1 MEQKALTH
9 GIKLKDKIGYALG
22 DAGGLL
28 TFSLI
33 GAFQNKFYTDALGIS
48 PGKIAILILVARV
61 WDAINDPLWG
71 AFIQS
76 RKPRPSGQFRPWIL
90 GFSIPLAISA
100 ALMFLKI
107 PGLTETKY
115 LIYAY
120 ITYIFYG
127 MMYTA
132 VNIPYGSLA
141 SVVTD
146 DELERSSL
154 SMWRSIG
161 AGVGGLPGTI
171 VLPMIVYTVVGKY
184 PNGKDIQQLNE
195 TKLFWCILVL
205 SAISVLV
212 YFLHYKLTKERIAP
226 QAKKKNE
233 NYSAIA
239 TLKALMKNR
248 AFVMICIASML
259 LIAFQFYYQSTYT
272 YLFTDYYGKPGLYAL
287 VTICTYGPMA
297 IFIPIMN
304 KLIKKFGKKELC
316 AFGMAFA
323 TIACLILFF
332 LRGSAL
338 AENPYIFLGFTFFS
352 GLGQTFLVLEVWA
365 LVMDVIDYH
374 EVRTGKREEGMA
386 YAFFSFTR
394 KLGQTL
400 AGVGLN
406 VLLGAIHY
414 DGTATQNGEMLSEDV
429 LTKLYDISTI
439 VPAIML
445 ALMAVVLFFGYDLSK
460 KKLVLVH
467 AQLDALR
474 AGEGETLDRIESD
487 ASYEQ
492 AMDGTTAAIDIL
504 NNELQKEETVETPAE
519 EAAENTEE

>member
-1 MEQKALTH
+1 M
-9 GIKLKDKIGYALG
+9 G
-22 DAGGLL
+22 DMGGLL

-48 PGKIAILILVARV
+48 PGKIAVLILIARV
-61 WDAINDPLWG
+61 WAAINDPLWG

-76 RKPRPSGQFRPWIL
+76 RKPSPRGQFRPWIL
-90 GFSIPLAISA
+90 GFSIPLAIAA

-107 PGLTETKY
+107 PGLSEGKY

-120 ITYIFYG
+120 VTYILYG

-171 VLPMIVYTVVGKY
+171 ILPMIVYTVKGKY
-184 PNGKDIQQLNE
+184 DNGKDIQVLNSD
-195 TKLFWCILVL
+195 KLFWCVLAL
-205 SAISVLV
+205 SAFSVLI
-212 YFLHYKLTKERIAP
+212 YYLHYKLTKERIAP
-226 QAKKKNE
+226 QKREKGE
-233 NYSAIA
+233 NYNAVS
-239 TLKALMKNR
+239 TLLALLKNR
-248 AFVMICIASML
+248 PFVMVSLASML
-259 LIAFQFYYQSTYT
+259 LIAFQFYYQATFN
-272 YLFTDYYGKPGLYAL
+272 YLFTDYYGKPGLYAM

-316 AFGMAFA
+316 AVGMAFA
-323 TIACLILFF
+323 TVATIALIAI
-332 LRGSAL
+332 RGTAL
-338 AENPYIFLGFTFFS
+338 AQNPWVFLALTLLS
-352 GLGQTFLVLEVWA
+352 GAGQTFFVLEVWA
-365 LVMDVIDYH
+365 LVMDVIDFH
-374 EVRTGKREEGMA
+374 ELKTGKREEGMA

-394 KLGQTL
+394 KLGQTV

-406 VLLGAIHY
+406 VLLGFIKY
-414 DGTATQNGEMLSEDV
+414 DGTITQNGGKLSEDV
-429 LTKLYDISTI
+429 INKLYDISTI

-445 ALMAVVLFFGYDLSK
+445 ALMAVILFFGYNLSK
-460 KKLVLVH
+460 KKLAEMH
-467 AQLDALR
+467 ASLDEIR
-474 AGEGETLDRIESD
+474 
-487 ASYEQ
+487 Q
-492 AMDGTTAAIDIL
+492 AED
-504 NNELQKEETVETPAE
+504 NEAV
-519 EAAENTEE
+519 

>member
-1 MEQKALTH
+1 MAEQSLTH

-48 PGKIAILILVARV
+48 PGKIAVLILIARV

-71 AFIQS
+71 AFISS
-76 RKPRPSGQFRPWIL
+76 RKPSPKGQFRPWIL

-100 ALMFLKI
+100 ALMFFKI
-107 PGLTETKY
+107 PGLSEAKY
-115 LIYAY
+115 LAYAY
-120 ITYIFYG
+120 VTYILYG

-171 VLPMIVYTVVGKY
+171 ILPMLVYTVVGKY
-184 PNGKDIQQLNE
+184 PNGKDIQVLNE
-195 TKLFWCILVL
+195 NKLFWCVLVL
-205 SAISVLV
+205 SVISVFV

-226 QAKKKNE
+226 QKKQKNS
-233 NYSAIA
+233 NALATISA
-239 TLKALMKNR
+239 LVKNR
-248 AFVMICIASML
+248 AFVTICIASML
-259 LIAFQFYYQSTYT
+259 LIAFQFYYQSTFT
-272 YLFTDYYGKPGLYAL
+272 YLFTDYFGKPGLYAM
-287 VTICTYGPMA
+287 VTICTYLPMA

-304 KLIKKFGKKELC
+304 KLIVKFGKKELC

-332 LRGSAL
+332 VRGTAL
-338 AENPYIFLGFTFFS
+338 AENPYFFLGLTFFS

-374 EVRTGKREEGMA
+374 EVRTGRREEGMA

-406 VLLGAIHY
+406 VLLGAINY
-414 DGTATQNGEMLSEDV
+414 DGTATQNGKMLAPEV
-429 LTKLYDISTI
+429 LSKLYDISTI

-445 ALMAVVLFFGYDLSK
+445 ALMAVTLFFGYNLSK
-460 KKLVLVH
+460 KKLVEVH
-467 AQLDALR
+467 EQLKEIR
-474 AGEGETLDRIESD
+474 A
-487 ASYEQ
+487 
-492 AMDGTTAAIDIL
+492 
-504 NNELQKEETVETPAE
+504 NEE
-519 EAAENTEE
+519 

>member
-1 MEQKALTH
+1 MATTQKTY
-9 GIKLKDKIGYALG
+9 GITIKDKIGYALG

-48 PGKIAILILVARV
+48 PGKIAVLILIARI

-76 RKPRPSGQFRPWIL
+76 RKPKPSGQFRPWII
-90 GFSIPLAISA
+90 GFSIPLAVSA

-107 PGLTETKY
+107 PGVNY
-115 LIYAY
+115 LAYAY
-120 ITYIFYG
+120 ITYILYG

-141 SVVTD
+141 SVVTS

-171 VLPMIVYTVVGKY
+171 LLPMIVYTTTGKY
-184 PNGKDIQQLNE
+184 ANGTDIKALDE
-195 TKLFWCILVL
+195 TKLFWCVLIL
-205 SAISVLV
+205 SAVSVLV
-212 YFLHYKLTKERIAP
+212 YFLHYKMTKERVAP
-226 QAKKKNE
+226 QKKKKDQ
-233 NYSAIA
+233 NYSAVA
-239 TLKALMKNR
+239 TIKALLKNR
-248 AFVMICIASML
+248 AFVMLSLASML
-259 LIAFQFYYQSTYT
+259 LIAFQFYYQSAYN
-272 YLFTDYYGKPGLYAL
+272 YLFTDYFGKPGFYAF

-304 KLIKKFGKKELC
+304 KLIRKFGKKELC
-316 AFGMAFA
+316 AVGMAFA
-323 TIACLILFF
+323 AVVNIILFA
-332 LRGSAL
+332 LRGTPL
-338 AENPYIFLGFTFFS
+338 AHNPVVFLVFTFFS

-365 LVMDVIDYH
+365 LVMDTIDYH

-406 VLLGAIHY
+406 VLLAYIAY
-414 DGTATQNGEMLSEDV
+414 DGELSKQGIALSDDV
-429 LTKLYDISTI
+429 LSKLYDISTL

-445 ALMAVVLFFGYDLSK
+445 ALMAVLLFVGYDLSK
-460 KKLVLVH
+460 KKLVTVH
-467 AQLDALR
+467 EDLEKVR
-474 AGEGETLDRIESD
+474 A
-487 ASYEQ
+487 
-492 AMDGTTAAIDIL
+492 
-504 NNELQKEETVETPAE
+504 AE
-519 EAAENTEE
+519 EAAE

>member
-1 MEQKALTH
+1 MAEKSLTH
-9 GIKLKDKIGYALG
+9 GIKLKDKIGYAMG
-22 DAGGLL
+22 DMGGLL

-48 PGKIAILILVARV
+48 PDKIVVLILVARI

-76 RKPRPSGQFRPWIL
+76 RKPRPQGQFRPWIL
-90 GFSIPLAISA
+90 SFSIPLAVCA
-100 ALMFLKI
+100 ALMFFKI

-120 ITYIFYG
+120 ITYILYG

-141 SVVTD
+141 SVITD

-171 VLPMIVYTVVGKY
+171 ILPMIVYTVTGKY
-184 PNGKDIQQLNE
+184 ANGTNIQALDEN
-195 TKLFWCILVL
+195 KLFWCVLVL
-205 SAISVLV
+205 SAVSVLV
-212 YFLHYKLTKERIAP
+212 YFIHYKLTKERIAP
-226 QAKKKNE
+226 QKKEKNYNALE
-233 NYSAIA
+233 
-239 TLKALMKNR
+239 TLKALVKNR
-248 AFVMICIASML
+248 AFVMICLASML
-259 LIAFQFYYQSTYT
+259 LIAFQFYYQSTFT
-272 YLFTDYYGKPGLYAL
+272 YLFTDYFGKPGMYAF
-287 VTICTYGPMA
+287 VTVCTYLPMA
-297 IFIPIMN
+297 IFIPVMN

-316 AFGMAFA
+316 AVGMAFA
-323 TIACLILFF
+323 AVSSLVLFI
-332 LRGSAL
+332 LRGTSLSHNVYVFL
-338 AENPYIFLGFTFFS
+338 AFTFFS

-406 VLLGAIHY
+406 VLLAAIHY
-414 DGTATQNGEMLSEDV
+414 DGDMIRL
-429 LTKLYDISTI
+429 
-439 VPAIML
+439 L
-445 ALMAVVLFFGYDLSK
+445 AVG
-460 KKLVLVH
+460 
-467 AQLDALR
+467 
-474 AGEGETLDRIESD
+474 
-487 ASYEQ
+487 
-492 AMDGTTAAIDIL
+492 
-504 NNELQKEETVETPAE
+504 NELAC
-519 EAAENTEE
+519 

>member
-1 MEQKALTH
+1 MEEKALTH
-9 GIKLKDKIGYALG
+9 GIKLKDKIGYAMG
-22 DAGGLL
+22 DMGGLL

-48 PGKIAILILVARV
+48 PGKIVVLILVARI

-76 RKPRPSGQFRPWIL
+76 RKPNPKGQFRPWIL
-90 GFSIPLAISA
+90 GFSIPLAVSA

-107 PGLTETKY
+107 PGLTEGKY
-115 LIYAY
+115 LVYAY
-120 ITYIFYG
+120 VTYILYG

-171 VLPMIVYTVVGKY
+171 ILPMIVYTVTGTY
-184 PNGKDIQQLNE
+184 ANGTSIQALDEN
-195 TKLFWCILVL
+195 KLFWCVVVL
-205 SAISVLV
+205 AVVSVFV
-212 YFLHYKLTKERIAP
+212 YFGHYKLT
-226 QAKKKNE
+226 
-233 NYSAIA
+233 NYNAIA
-239 TLKALMKNR
+239 TLKALTKNKP
-248 AFVMICIASML
+248 FIMLCLASML
-259 LIAFQFYYQSTYT
+259 LIAFQFYYQSTFT
-272 YLFTDYYGKPGLYAL
+272 YLFTDYFGKPGLYAM
-287 VTICTYGPMA
+287 VSICTYGPMA

-304 KLIKKFGKKELC
+304 KLIKRFGKKELC
-316 AFGMAFA
+316 AAGMGFA
-323 TIACLILFF
+323 AVICFVLFL
-332 LRGSAL
+332 LRGTEPAH
-338 AENPYIFLGFTFFS
+338 NPVVFLVFTFFS
-352 GLGQTFLVLEVWA
+352 GMGQTFLVLEVWA

-406 VLLGAIHY
+406 ALLAYIHY
-414 DGTATQNGEMLSEDV
+414 DGELSKQGIALSDDV
-429 LTKLYDISTI
+429 LSKLYDISTL

-445 ALMAVVLFFGYDLSK
+445 ALMAVILFFGYNLSK
-460 KKLVLVH
+460 KKLAVVH
-467 AQLDALR
+467 EQL
-474 AGEGETLDRIESD
+474 
-487 ASYEQ
+487 
-492 AMDGTTAAIDIL
+492 
-504 NNELQKEETVETPAE
+504 EEIRAE
-519 EAAENTEE
+519 EA

>member
-1 MEQKALTH
+1 MAEQSLTH
-9 GIKLKDKIGYALG
+9 GIKFKDKVGYALG

-33 GAFQNKFYTDALGIS
+33 GAFQNKFYTDALGIKPES
-48 PGKIAILILVARV
+48 IILLILIARI

-71 AFIQS
+71 AFVQS
-76 RKPRPSGQFRPWIL
+76 RKPKKSGQFRPWII

-100 ALMFLKI
+100 ALMFFKI
-107 PGLTETKY
+107 PGLTGTQY

-120 ITYIFYG
+120 ITYIAYG

-171 VLPMIVYTVVGKY
+171 VLPMIVFTVTGKY
-184 PNGKDIQQLNE
+184 ANGTDIKALDDK
-195 TKLFWCILVL
+195 KLFYCVLILAAV
-205 SAISVLV
+205 SVLV
-212 YFLHYKLTKERIAP
+212 YFLHYKMTKERIAP
-226 QAKKKNE
+226 QEKKKDEHYN
-233 NYSAIA
+233 AVA
-239 TLKALMKNR
+239 TVKALFKNR
-248 AFVMICIASML
+248 AFVTLSLASML

-272 YLFTDYYGKPGLYAL
+272 YLFTDYYGKPGLYAF

-304 KLIKKFGKKELC
+304 KLIRKFGKKELC
-316 AFGMAFA
+316 AVGMAFA
-323 TIACLILFF
+323 AVANIGLFV
-332 LRGSAL
+332 LRWTPLSH
-338 AENPYIFLGFTFFS
+338 NPFVFLGFTFLS

-386 YAFFSFTR
+386 YAVFSFTR

-406 VLLGAIHY
+406 ALLAFIKY
-414 DGTATQNGEMLSEDV
+414 DGELSKQGKPLGEDV
-429 LTKLYDISTI
+429 LSKLYDISTI
-439 VPAIML
+439 VPAVML
-445 ALMAVVLFFGYDLSK
+445 ALMAVILFCGYNLSK
-460 KKLVLVH
+460 TKLVEVH
-467 AQLDALR
+467 EQLAEVR
-474 AGEGETLDRIESD
+474 K
-487 ASYEQ
+487 Q
-492 AMDGTTAAIDIL
+492 
-504 NNELQKEETVETPAE
+504 E
-519 EAAENTEE
+519 EA

>member
-1 MEQKALTH
+1 MEEKSLTH
-9 GIKLKDKIGYALG
+9 GIKLKDRVGYALG
-22 DAGGLL
+22 DTAGLL

-48 PGKIAILILVARV
+48 PSKIVVLILIARI

-76 RKPRPSGQFRPWIL
+76 RKPNPKGQFRPWII

-107 PGLTETKY
+107 PGLSETKY

-120 ITYIFYG
+120 VTYILYG

-161 AGVGGLPGTI
+161 AGIGGLPGTI
-171 VLPMIVYTVVGKY
+171 ILPMIVYTTTGKY
-184 PNGKDIQQLNE
+184 ANGTDIKALDEN
-195 TKLFWCILVL
+195 KLFWCVLILSV
-205 SAISVLV
+205 ISVAV
-212 YFLHYKLTKERIAP
+212 YFVHYKLTKERIAP
-226 QAKKKNE
+226 QKKDSTEK
-233 NYSAIA
+233 YSAVS
-239 TLKALMKNR
+239 TLKHLLKNR
-248 AFVMICIASML
+248 PFVMLCLASML

-272 YLFTDYYGKPGLYAL
+272 YLFTDYYGKPGLYAM
-287 VTICTYGPMA
+287 VTICTYVPMA
-297 IFIPIMN
+297 IFIPVMN
-304 KLIKKFGKKELC
+304 KLIVKFGKKELC
-316 AFGMAFA
+316 AIGMVFA
-323 TIACLILFF
+323 AIVNVVLFA
-332 LRGSAL
+332 LRGTSL
-338 AENPYIFLGFTFFS
+338 AMNPTVFLVFTFFS

-365 LVMDVIDYH
+365 LAMDVIDYH
-374 EVRTGKREEGMA
+374 ELRTGKREEGMA

-406 VLLGAIHY
+406 VLLAAIHY
-414 DGTATQNGEMLSEDV
+414 DGELSKNGIALSDTV
-429 LTKLYDISTI
+429 LSKLYDISTV

-445 ALMAVVLFFGYDLSK
+445 ALMAVILLFGYNLSK
-460 KKLVLVH
+460 KNLEEMH
-467 AQLDALR
+467 AQLDLKR
-474 AGEGETLDRIESD
+474 SEDK
-487 ASYEQ
+487 
-492 AMDGTTAAIDIL
+492 
-504 NNELQKEETVETPAE
+504 NE
-519 EAAENTEE
+519 

>member
-1 MEQKALTH
+1 MATTQKTY

-33 GAFQNKFYTDALGIS
+33 GAFQNKFYTDALGI
-48 PGKIAILILVARV
+48 PAKQIILLILIARI

-76 RKPRPSGQFRPWIL
+76 RKPSPKGQFRPWII

-107 PGLTETKY
+107 PGVNY
-115 LIYAY
+115 LLYAY
-120 ITYIFYG
+120 VTYILYG

-141 SVVTD
+141 SVVTS

-171 VLPMIVYTVVGKY
+171 LLPMIVYTTTGKY
-184 PNGKDIQQLNE
+184 ANGTDIKALDEN
-195 TKLFWCILVL
+195 KLFWCVLVL
-205 SAISVLV
+205 AVISVFV
-212 YFLHYKLTKERIAP
+212 YFLHYKLTKERVAP
-226 QAKKKNE
+226 QKKQKDKD
-233 NYSAIA
+233 YSAIA
-239 TLKALMKNR
+239 TVKELLQNR
-248 AFVMICIASML
+248 AFVMLSLASML

-272 YLFTDYYGKPGLYAL
+272 YLFTDYYGKPGLYAF

-316 AFGMAFA
+316 AVGMAFA
-323 TIACLILFF
+323 AVVNIILFAMRGTPLAHNPHVF
-332 LRGSAL
+332 LV
-338 AENPYIFLGFTFFS
+338 FTFFS

-365 LVMDVIDYH
+365 LVMDTIDYH

-406 VLLGAIHY
+406 ALLAYISY
-414 DGTATQNGEMLSEDV
+414 DGELSKRGLALSETV
-429 LTKLYDISTI
+429 LSKLYDISTL

-445 ALMAVVLFFGYDLSK
+445 ALMAILLFFGYDLSK
-460 KKLVLVH
+460 KKLVTVH
-467 AQLDALR
+467 EDLEKVR
-474 AGEGETLDRIESD
+474 A
-487 ASYEQ
+487 
-492 AMDGTTAAIDIL
+492 
-504 NNELQKEETVETPAE
+504 AE
-519 EAAENTEE
+519 EA

>member
-1 MEQKALTH
+1 MEEKSLTH
-9 GIKLKDKIGYALG
+9 GIKLKDRVGYALG
-22 DAGGLL
+22 DTAGIL

-48 PGKIAILILVARV
+48 PSKIVVLILIARI
-61 WDAINDPLWG
+61 WDAVNDPMWG

-76 RKPRPSGQFRPWIL
+76 RKPNPKGQFRPWIL

-120 ITYIFYG
+120 VTYILYG

-161 AGVGGLPGTI
+161 AGIGGLPGTVI
-171 VLPMIVYTVVGKY
+171 LPMIVYTTTGKY
-184 PNGKDIQQLNE
+184 ANGTDIKALDEN
-195 TKLFWCILVL
+195 KLFWCVL
-205 SAISVLV
+205 IISIASVLI
-212 YFLHYKLTKERIAP
+212 FFIHYKLTKERVAP
-226 QAKKKNE
+226 QKKDPGEKYNAA
-233 NYSAIA
+233 S
-239 TLKALMKNR
+239 TLKELLKNKD
-248 AFVMICIASML
+248 FVMLSLASL
-259 LIAFQFYYQSTYT
+259 LLVGFQFYYQSTYT
-272 YLFTDYYGKPGLYAL
+272 YLFTDYYGKPGLYSL
-287 VTICTYGPMA
+287 VTICTYLPMA

-304 KLIKKFGKKELC
+304 KLIVKFGKKELC
-316 AFGMAFA
+316 AVGMAFA
-323 TIACLILFF
+323 AVVNIVLFA
-332 LRGSAL
+332 LRGTPL
-338 AENPYIFLGFTFFS
+338 AKNPTVFLVFIFFS

-365 LVMDVIDYH
+365 LAMDAIDCH
-374 EVRTGKREEGMA
+374 ELRTGKREEGMA

-406 VLLGAIHY
+406 LLLAAIHY
-414 DGTATQNGEMLSEDV
+414 DGELSKNGIALSDKV
-429 LTKLYDISTI
+429 VSKLYDISTV
-439 VPAIML
+439 VPAVVLTVM
-445 ALMAVVLFFGYDLSK
+445 ALILFFGYGLSK
-460 KKLVLVH
+460 KNLEEMH
-467 AQLDALR
+467 TQLDLKR
-474 AGEGETLDRIESD
+474 LED
-487 ASYEQ
+487 
-492 AMDGTTAAIDIL
+492 
-504 NNELQKEETVETPAE
+504 NNE
-519 EAAENTEE
+519 